1 MNLKEIFIK
10 NKCDKATKH
19 RYYELYQQDFDK
31 FRNNEINI
39 LEIGTFKG
47 ESIQSW
53 LDYFPQAKMAELCDS
68 EGISFFNPLSGLI
81 KEGHRKLFYDQCH
94 YTEEGHT
101 VMARLIYNY
110 LTKFLTGGKH
120 EHN

>member
-31 FRNNEINI
+31 FKNDEINI

-47 ESIQSW
+47 ESKQSMN
-53 LDYFPQAKMAELCDS
+53 D
-68 EGISFFNPLSGLI
+68 
-81 KEGHRKLFYDQCH
+81 
-94 YTEEGHT
+94 
-101 VMARLIYNY
+101 
-110 LTKFLTGGKH
+110 
-120 EHN
+120 